1 MRLQR
6 AEPRISPAVERLDL
20 PRPHIDANRLLRLL
34 KYRDP
39 AHVAPMVKSAAD
51 RMASLAETLV
61 QPRGWLRRALV
72 RSVEPDG
79 RVRLDPGIEFHS
91 RALARLLGG
100 ACEAVLTILTI
111 GPALEQ
117 RARDLFG
124 NEQSVD
130 GLLLDAAG
138 RVAIDALFAH
148 ARPRLGTEARARGR
162 RLTARLAPG
171 FADWP
176 LDEQRVL
183 FDALREG
190 DLSVTLTDACMM
202 VPRQSASGVYG
213 LTPA

>member
-1 MRLQR
+1 VRLQR
-6 AEPRISPAVERLDL
+6 IEPRISAAVERLDL
-20 PRPHIDANRLLRLL
+20 HRPRIGAERPLRIL

-39 AHVAPMVKSAAD
+39 ARVAPVVQSAAD
-51 RMASLAETLV
+51 RMASLAEILIE
-61 QPRGWLRRALV
+61 PRGWLRRVPV
-72 RSVEPDG
+72 RSVECSG
-79 RVRLDPGIEFHS
+79 RVRLDHGIEFRS

-124 NEQSVD
+124 DDQFMD

-138 RVAIDALFAH
+138 RVAIDALLAH
-148 ARPRLGTEARARGR
+148 ARARLGTEARARGC

-176 LDEQRVL
+176 LDQQRVL
-183 FDALREG
+183 CDALREG